1 MTALLAGT
9 VWAGLIAWLVLRMC
23 RQFRTHRAASLG
35 RPMPDAADAALPDI
49 AIIVPAR
56 NEIVNIATC
65 LAGLTAQR
73 GLTAGSSITVVD
85 DGSQDGTGQA
95 VARAARGDP
104 RIELVE
110 SSDLPAGWMGKP
122 HACWQGALRTRA
134 DWLCFVDADVR
145 AMPELIGA
153 ALGAASRQRIDMLS
167 LNPLQELG
175 SFWERLIIPAGLV
188 AIACTTDLRPI
199 DDPTSPE
206 VTANGQF
213 ILIRRAVYF
222 AVGGHAAVRGEVCED
237 KALAARVKH
246 GGWRFRLL
254 GAEHLAR
261 TRMYTGLAALWEG
274 LGKNAI
280 EIIGN
285 GPTTAAAA
293 TAAMAIGWAAI
304 LVPALTAIVM
314 TQEPSAAGFIGLAL
328 AALGSAAV
336 LGIQIGTARHFRVP
350 VAFALIFPV
359 AYSAV
364 AALAWHSVALRR
376 AGHITWKGR
385 TYALQRKASPGRS

>member
-1 MTALLAGT
+1 MTALLAGA
-9 VWAGLIAWLVLRMC
+9 VWAGLIAWLLLRIF
-23 RQFRTHRAASLG
+23 RQFRTHRAASLSG
-35 RPMPDAADAALPDI
+35 PMPDTALPDV

-56 NEIVNIATC
+56 NEIANIAAC

-73 GLTAGSSITVVD
+73 CLSGGSSIIVVD

-95 VARAARGDP
+95 VADAVCRDP
-104 RIELVE
+104 RIALIEAG
-110 SSDLPAGWMGKP
+110 DLPAGWMGKP
-122 HACWQGALRTRA
+122 YACWQGALRART

-145 AMPELIGA
+145 ASPELVGA
-153 ALGAASRQRIDMLS
+153 AVTAAARQRIDMLS

-188 AIACTTDLRPI
+188 AIACTADLRPI

-206 VTANGQF
+206 VSANGQF

-237 KALAARVKH
+237 KALAGRVKH
-246 GGWRFRLL
+246 GGWRYRML

-261 TRMYTGLAALWEG
+261 TRMYTSLAALWEG

-280 EIIGN
+280 EIIGD
-285 GPTTAAAA
+285 GPTTIAAA
-293 TAAMAIGWAAI
+293 TAAMLIGWAAI
-304 LVPALTAIVM
+304 LVPVLT
-314 TQEPSAAGFIGLAL
+314 AL
-328 AALGSAAV
+328 AAMQQPSVAGSIGVALAVLGSAAV
-336 LGIQIGTARHFRVP
+336 IGIQIGTARHFRVP
-350 VAFALIFPV
+350 LGFTLVFPV

-364 AALAWHSVALRR
+364 AALAWHSAALRR

-385 TYALQRKASPGRS
+385 TYALQRKASSGWP

>member
-1 MTALLAGT
+1 MTALVAGA
-9 VWAGLIAWLVLRMC
+9 VWAGLIAWLLLRIF

-35 RPMPDAADAALPDI
+35 SPAAKTMDAPLPDV

-56 NEIVNIATC
+56 NEIANIAAC
-65 LAGLTAQR
+65 LEGLAGQS
-73 GLTAGSSITVVD
+73 GLSGGSSIIVVD
-85 DGSQDGTGQA
+85 DASQDGTGQA
-95 VARAARGDP
+95 VARAARDDP
-104 RIELVE
+104 RIEPIE
-110 SSDLPAGWMGKP
+110 AGDLPAGWMGKP
-122 HACWQGALRTRA
+122 YACWQGALHAQTE
-134 DWLCFVDADVR
+134 WLCFVDADVR
-145 AMPELIGA
+145 ASPELVDT
-153 ALGAASRQRIDMLS
+153 ALTTATRQRIDMLS

-206 VTANGQF
+206 VSANGQF

-237 KALAARVKH
+237 KALAGRVKH
-246 GGWRFRLL
+246 GGWRYRML

-280 EIIGN
+280 EIIGD
-285 GPTTAAAA
+285 GPTTIAAA
-293 TAAMAIGWAAI
+293 TAATVVGWAAV
-304 LVPALTAIVM
+304 LVPALTAIAVI
-314 TQEPSAAGFIGLAL
+314 QEPSAIGLIGVAL
-328 AALGSAAV
+328 AVLGSAAV

-350 VAFALIFPV
+350 LGFALLFPL

-385 TYALQRKASPGRS
+385 TYALQRKASPGRP

>member
-1 MTALLAGT
+1 MTLLAGA
-9 VWAGLIAWLVLRMC
+9 VWAGLIAWLLLRIF
-23 RQFRTHRAASLG
+23 RQFRAHRAASLSE
-35 RPMPDAADAALPDI
+35 PAADAALADI

-56 NEIVNIATC
+56 NEIANIAAC
-65 LAGLTAQR
+65 LGGLAGQR
-73 GLTAGSSITVVD
+73 GLTGGSSIIVVD
-85 DGSQDGTGQA
+85 DASQDGTGQA

-104 RIELVE
+104 RIKLIEAG
-110 SSDLPAGWMGKP
+110 DLPPGWMGKP
-122 HACWQGALRTRA
+122 HACWQGALRARA
-134 DWLCFVDADVR
+134 EWLCFVDADVR
-145 AMPELIGA
+145 AMPELVRA
-153 ALGAASRQRIDMLS
+153 ALNAAAQQHIDMLS

-188 AIACTTDLRPI
+188 AIACTIDLRPI
-199 DDPTSPE
+199 DDPASPE
-206 VTANGQF
+206 VSANGQF

-237 KALAARVKH
+237 KALAGRVKH
-246 GGWRFRLL
+246 GGWRFRML

-274 LGKNAI
+274 LGKNAV

-293 TAAMAIGWAAI
+293 TAAMLIGWAAI
-304 LVPALTAIVM
+304 LVPALTAVAVAR
-314 TQEPSAAGFIGLAL
+314 QPSAAALIGLAL
-328 AALGSAAV
+328 AAFGSAAV
-336 LGIQIGTARHFRVP
+336 LGIQIGTVRHFRVP
-350 VAFALIFPV
+350 LVFALMFPV

-364 AALAWHSVALRR
+364 AALAWYSVGLRR

-385 TYALQRKASPGRS
+385 TYSLQRKASPGRP

>member
-1 MTALLAGT
+1 MIALVAGA
-9 VWAGLIAWLVLRMC
+9 VWAGLIAWLLLRIF

-35 RPMPDAADAALPDI
+35 RPMSDAADAVLPDI

-56 NEIVNIATC
+56 NEIANIAAC
-65 LAGLTAQR
+65 LKGLVAQR
-73 GLTAGSSITVVD
+73 GLTDGSSIIVVD

-95 VARAARGDP
+95 VAQASRGDP

-110 SSDLPAGWMGKP
+110 PGALPAGWMGKP
-122 HACWQGALRTRA
+122 HACWQGALRA
-134 DWLCFVDADVR
+134 GAEWLCFVDADVR
-145 AMPELIGA
+145 AMPDLVGA
-153 ALGAASRQRIDMLS
+153 ALGAAAEQRIDMLS

-188 AIACTTDLRPI
+188 AIACSTDLRPI
-199 DDPTSPE
+199 DDPAAPE

-222 AVGGHAAVRGEVCED
+222 AAGGHAAVRGEVCED

-246 GGWRFRLL
+246 GGWRFRML

-274 LGKNAI
+274 LGKNAV
-280 EIIGN
+280 EVIGD
-285 GPTTAAAA
+285 GPRTIAAAS
-293 TAAMAIGWAAI
+293 AAMMIGWAAI
-304 LVPALTAIVM
+304 LVPAWAALAAM
-314 TQEPSAAGFIGLAL
+314 QAPSAAGFVGAAL

-350 VAFALIFPV
+350 TRFALLFPL
-359 AYSAV
+359 AYTAV

-385 TYALQRKASPGRS
+385 TYALQRRASPGRP